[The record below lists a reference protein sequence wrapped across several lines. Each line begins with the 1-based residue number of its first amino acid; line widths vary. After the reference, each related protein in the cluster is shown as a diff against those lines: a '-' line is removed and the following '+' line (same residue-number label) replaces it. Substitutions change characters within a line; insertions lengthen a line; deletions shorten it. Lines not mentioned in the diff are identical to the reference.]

1 MKTAIHKDKLGTFDT
16 VPEFLFSRAES
27 EKERVAMRKKEFG
40 IWRDISWGEYAE
52 NAREVANGLLSLGV
66 EKGERVALISENRP
80 EFLFVD
86 MGIQTTGGITTAIY
100 TTNAA
105 VEVHYILD
113 HSESRFYFVED
124 EEQLDKALEV
134 RDRLP
139 GLEKIIVIDM
149 KGLKKFSD
157 PMVMSFEEFLKI
169 GKEYQEKNPNA
180 ITERLKSIDTDD
192 TALIVYT
199 SGTTGPPKGA
209 MLSHHNILWT
219 TDSLGKT
226 NPIYH
231 DDEILSY
238 LPLSHIAERVMTV
251 FNGIYFG
258 YTANFIE
265 NLDTV
270 TDNMKE
276 VSPTVVFGVPRIWEK
291 YHSSII
297 LQMKESTW
305 FKRMIFNRAINVGM
319 RYTRAKFTPAGTPFG
334 LKLLYHFY
342 HFIVMRKLKERLGL
356 ERARFIISGAAP
368 ISPAI
373 LEFYHAIGIPM
384 REVYGQTEDTGP
396 ATIHLNDDIKIGTV
410 GQALPGVEIK
420 IAEDG
425 EILVKGG
432 NVFKGYFK
440 NPQATKDTLIDG
452 WLHTGDVGVLDEE
465 GFLTITDRKKDIL
478 ITSGGKNI
486 APQFIENKLKMSPYI
501 NDAVVIGEKRKYLTA
516 LILIDEE
523 NVTKYAQDNRI
534 PFTTYSSLSKNP
546 EIVKLINE
554 EVEDVNGELARVET
568 IKKFSILDKRLDQE
582 DGELTP
588 TMKVKRKQINEMY
601 IDIIEKM
608 Y

>member
-1 MKTAIHKDKLGTFDT
+1 LEETEIRDKLGDFNT
-16 VPEFLFSRAES
+16 VPEYLYSRAKR
-27 EKERVAMRKKEFG
+27 EKKRVAMRKKEFG
-40 IWRDISWGEYAE
+40 IWHDISWEEYAGR
-52 NAREVANGLLSLGV
+52 AREVANGLLSLGV
-66 EKGERVALISENRP
+66 KKGERVALISENRP
-80 EFLFVD
+80 EFLFID

-105 VEVHYILD
+105 AEVHYILD

-134 RDRLP
+134 RDRLS
-139 GLEKIIVIDM
+139 GLEKIIIIDM
-149 KGLKKFSD
+149 EGLKRFSD
-157 PMVMSFEEFLKI
+157 PMVMSFDEFLEM
-169 GKEYQEKNPNA
+169 GREYAKKSPDA
-180 ITERLKSIDTDD
+180 VGERLKAIDADD

-209 MLSHHNILWT
+209 MLTHSNIIWT

-226 NPIYH
+226 NPIYS

-258 YTANFIE
+258 YTSNFIE

-270 TDNMKE
+270 SDNMRE

-291 YHSSII
+291 YHSTII
-297 LQMKESTW
+297 LKMQEATW
-305 FKRMIFNRAINVGM
+305 FKRIIFNRAIDAGM
-319 RYTRAKFTPAGTPFG
+319 RYVVAKFSPEGVPLK
-334 LKLLYHFY
+334 LKLLYKLY
-342 HFIVMRKLKERLGL
+342 HYVVMRKLKERLGL

-368 ISPAI
+368 ISPAV
-373 LEFYHAIGIPM
+373 LEFYHAIGVPM
-384 REVYGQTEDTGP
+384 REVYGQTEDSGP
-396 ATIHLNDDIKIGTV
+396 ATIHQGDNIKLGTV
-410 GQALPGVEIK
+410 GQPLPGVEVK

-440 NPQATKDTLIDG
+440 NPQATADTLIEG
-452 WLHTGDVGVLDEE
+452 WLHTGDVGVMDDG

-501 NDAVVIGEKRKYLTA
+501 NDAVIIGEKRKYLTA

-523 NVTKYAQDNRI
+523 NVTKYAQDSRI
-534 PFTTYSSLSKNP
+534 PFTTYASLSRNP
-546 EIVKLINE
+546 EIVKLIDR
-554 EVEDVNGELARVET
+554 EVENVNGELARVET
-568 IKKFSILDKRLDQE
+568 IKKFTILDKRLDQE

-601 IDIIEKM
+601 RDIIEGM

>member
-1 MKTAIHKDKLGTFDT
+1 
-16 VPEFLFSRAES
+16 
-27 EKERVAMRKKEFG
+27 MRKKEFG
-40 IWRDISWGEYAE
+40 IWHDISWGEYAE
-52 NAREVANGLLSLGV
+52 RAREVANGLLSLGV
-66 EKGERVALISENRP
+66 KKGERVALISENRP
-80 EFLFVD
+80 EFLFID

-100 TTNAA
+100 TTNASA
-105 VEVHYILD
+105 EVHYILD

-139 GLEKIIVIDM
+139 GLEKIIIIDM
-149 KGLKKFSD
+149 EGLKRYSD
-157 PMVMSFEEFLKI
+157 PMVMSFEKFLEL
-169 GKEYQEKNPNA
+169 GRDYANKNPNA
-180 ITERLKSIDTDD
+180 IDERLKTIEADD

-209 MLSHHNILWT
+209 MLTHKNIIWT

-226 NPIYH
+226 NPIYKS
-231 DDEILSY
+231 DEILSY

-258 YTANFIE
+258 YTSNFIE

-270 TDNMKE
+270 SDNMRE

-291 YHSSII
+291 YHSTII
-297 LQMKESTW
+297 IKMQEATW
-305 FKRMIFNRAINVGM
+305 FKRLVFNLAINAGM
-319 RYTRAKFTPAGTPFG
+319 RYAEAKFSPGGVPLG
-334 LKLLYHFY
+334 LKLVYGLYHY
-342 HFIVMRKLKERLGL
+342 VVMRKLKERLGL
-356 ERARFIISGAAP
+356 ERARFVISGAAP
-368 ISPAI
+368 ISPAV
-373 LEFYHAIGIPM
+373 LEFYHAIGVPM
-384 REVYGQTEDTGP
+384 REVYGQTEDAGP
-396 ATIHLNDDIKIGTV
+396 ATIHQGDNIKLGTV
-410 GQALPGVEIK
+410 GQPLPGVEIK

-440 NPQATKDTLIDG
+440 NKEATAETLIKG
-452 WLHTGDVGVLDEE
+452 WLHTGDVGVMDDE

-534 PFTTYSSLSKNP
+534 PFTTYASLSRNP
-546 EIVKLINE
+546 EIVKLIDG
-554 EVEDVNGELARVET
+554 EVEKVNDELARVES
-568 IKKFSILDKRLDQE
+568 IKKFTILDKRLDQE

-601 IDIIEKM
+601 KDIIESM

>member
-1 MKTAIHKDKLGTFDT
+1 MKTAIHKDELGAFDT
-16 VPEFLFSRAES
+16 VPEFLYSRAES

-52 NAREVANGLLSLGV
+52 NARGVASGLLSLGV

-80 EFLFVD
+80 EFLFID
-86 MGIQTTGGITTAIY
+86 MGIQTSGGITTAIY

-105 VEVHYILD
+105 AEVHYILD

-139 GLEKIIVIDM
+139 ILEKIIVIDM
-149 KGLKKFSD
+149 KGLKQFSD
-157 PMVMSFEEFLKI
+157 PMVMSFEEFLNF
-169 GKEYQEKNPNA
+169 GKGYQEKNPSA
-180 ITERLKSIDTDD
+180 ITDRLKSINTND

-209 MLSHHNILWT
+209 MLTHHNILWT
-219 TDSLGKT
+219 TDALGKT
-226 NPIYH
+226 NPIFH

-297 LQMKESTW
+297 LQMKEATW
-305 FKRMIFNRAINVGM
+305 FKRNIFNRAINVGM
-319 RYTRAKFTPAGTPFG
+319 KYTRAKFSPEGAPFG
-334 LKLLYHFY
+334 LKLIYHFY
-342 HFIVMRKLKERLGL
+342 HLTVMRKLKERLGL

-396 ATIHLNDDIKIGTV
+396 ATIHLGDNIRIGTV
-410 GQALPGVEIK
+410 GQALPGVELK

-452 WLHTGDVGVLDEE
+452 WLYTGDVGVLDEE

-546 EIVKLINE
+546 DIVKLINE
-554 EVEDVNGELARVET
+554 EVENVNTDLARVET